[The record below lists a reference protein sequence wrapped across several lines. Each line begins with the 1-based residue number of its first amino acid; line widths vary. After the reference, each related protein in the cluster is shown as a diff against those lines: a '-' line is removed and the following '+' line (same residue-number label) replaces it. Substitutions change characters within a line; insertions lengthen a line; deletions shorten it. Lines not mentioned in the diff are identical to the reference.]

1 MYEDLL
7 ADLDNVDVYSELNN
21 CAEDGFDFSDN
32 YSLDDEEDFYSED
45 DSYYF

>member
-7 ADLDNVDVYSELNN
+7 ADLDNVDVYSELSNSS
-21 CAEDGFDFSDN
+21 EDSFDFSDS
-32 YSLDDEEDFYSED
+32 YTLEEEEDFYSED

>member
-21 CAEDGFDFSDN
+21 CSEDSFDFSDS
-32 YSLDDEEDFYSED
+32 YTLEEEEDFYSED